1 MENVVVVFDFQHV
14 HSVGQV
20 VEVECE
26 FGREG
31 DLGGV
36 NEVADH
42 IVNIASAIHA
52 AEVAADGDVA
62 VGGVRID
69 IQCVDHLGEVGHA
82 HGVQVF
88 ALQAGGAGVDG
99 VKPWFQ
105 FLGIAGVVVVGP

>member
-1 MENVVVVFDFQHV
+1 MENVVVVVDFQHV

-52 AEVAADGDVA
+52 AEVAADGNVA

-82 HGVQVF
+82 HSVQIF

-99 VKPWFQ
+99 IKPWFQ